1 MTITM
6 IHTVSV
12 ITASLSANYM
22 AEYVKIAI
30 VNTSL
35 NFGLEKI
42 TDGIYPKKFK
52 KSPRGRANEPRAVFC

>member
-6 IHTVSV
+6 IRLASA
-12 ITASLSANYM
+12 ITASLKVDYT

-35 NFGLEKI
+35 NFGPEKI
-42 TDGIYPKKFK
+42 IKYGL
-52 KSPRGRANEPRAVFC
+52 R